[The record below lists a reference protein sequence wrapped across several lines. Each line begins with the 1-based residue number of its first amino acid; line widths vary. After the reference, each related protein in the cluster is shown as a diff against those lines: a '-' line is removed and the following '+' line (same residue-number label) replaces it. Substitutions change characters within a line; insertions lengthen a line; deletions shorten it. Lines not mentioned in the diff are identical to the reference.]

1 MTLCAI
7 VDNDFA
13 KVTWFKDDNTMLSS
27 LLPLACLD
35 FDDCDCDSCTDPLGF
50 AG

>member
-1 MTLCAI
+1 MTLSCI

-13 KVTWFKDDNTMLSS
+13 KVNWFNDGDALLSS
-27 LLPLACLD
+27 ILPLACLD
-35 FDDCDCDSCTDPLGF
+35 FYDTDCKDPLGF

>member
-7 VDNDFA
+7 VDNEFA
-13 KVTWFKDDNTMLSS
+13 RVQWFNDDDAMLNSM
-27 LLPLACLD
+27 LPLACLD
-35 FDDCDCDSCTDPLGF
+35 FYDTDCKDPLGF